1 MTIMSS
7 IPSAELY
14 KPFLEQIAAKARKY
28 GEGLQ
33 SPCDPESVADLQLR
47 AHEQLGADLP
57 PGYAE
62 FLALHNG
69 LDWNG
74 LVIYSCTTVPIIGH
88 EDRFIED
95 LVESNLGFRDNTR
108 MKRFLVLGDSD
119 MYLYV
124 YETQGREY
132 SVIDRVSLD
141 RHEVFA
147 TFEEMLAA
155 ALRSRLE

>member
-7 IPSAELY
+7 ISGADAY
-14 KPFLEQIAAKARKY
+14 KPFLEQIAVSARKY

-33 SPCDPESVADLQLR
+33 SPCEPESVADLQLR
-47 AHEQLGADLP
+47 AREQLGAELP

-62 FLALHNG
+62 FLSLHNG
-69 LDWNG
+69 LDWDG
-74 LVIYSCTTVPIIGH
+74 LVIYSCTTVPIVGH
-88 EDRFIED
+88 EDRFIEGF
-95 LVESNLGFRDNTR
+95 VESNLGYRDNDR

-124 YETQGREY
+124 YEAQAREF

-155 ALRSRLE
+155 ALRTRVE